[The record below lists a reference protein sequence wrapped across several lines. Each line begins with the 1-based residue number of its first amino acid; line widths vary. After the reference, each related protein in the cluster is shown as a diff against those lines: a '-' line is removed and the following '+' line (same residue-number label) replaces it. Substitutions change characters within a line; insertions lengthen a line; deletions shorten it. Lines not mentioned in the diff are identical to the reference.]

1 MAKINYT
8 KVEEAIDR
16 LFLEGLVK
24 RLYNLA
30 KIFEDFGSPVQT
42 SEKKPPDKEAV
53 IATLNQINEV
63 ITKIKKANAQAYK
76 QLQIDKNRLRKMIQ
90 NPQEISNEDWQE
102 IQTLR
107 IRVMKLLIDLENEH
121 VEKTDEN
128 LIEKEKKAHKNKR
141 FNLRDKWWPV

>member
-42 SEKKPPDKEAV
+42 AEKKPPDKEAV

-63 ITKIKKANAQAYK
+63 ITKIKKANPQAYK
-76 QLQIDKNRLRKMIQ
+76 QLQIDKNHLRKMIQ
-90 NPQEISNEDWQE
+90 NPQEISHQDWQE

-107 IRVMKLLIDLENEH
+107 IRIMKLLIDLENAQEK
-121 VEKTDEN
+121 KTDEN
-128 LIEKEKKAHKNKR
+128 LIEQEKKAHKNKR